1 MTQELRVKIMRE
13 EERREREEELVQL
26 EETVVKLKVENEKE
40 RLKALEL
47 ESLLKKHKHRV
58 EKQRKLAE
66 SQSSYRLCLE
76 RVLRDTM
83 HQYALSPS
91 PYSSLSCSPSSSQ

>member
-1 MTQELRVKIMRE
+1 MQELRVKIMRE
-13 EERREREEELVQL
+13 EERREREEELAQL
-26 EETVVKLKVENEKE
+26 EETVTKLKLENEKE
-40 RLKALEL
+40 RLKAVEL

-58 EKQRKLAE
+58 EKQRKWAE
-66 SQSSYRLCLE
+66 SQASYRLCLE

-91 PYSSLSCSPSSSQ
+91 P

>member
-1 MTQELRVKIMRE
+1 MQELRVKIMRE
-13 EERREREEELVQL
+13 EKRREREEELAQL
-26 EETVVKLKVENEKE
+26 KETVVKLKLENEKE
-40 RLKALEL
+40 RIKALEL
-47 ESLLKKHKHRV
+47 ESLVKKRKHGV

-83 HQYALSPS
+83 HQ
-91 PYSSLSCSPSSSQ
+91 

>member
-1 MTQELRVKIMRE
+1 MQELRVKIMRE
-13 EERREREEELVQL
+13 EEKREKEEELAQL
-26 EETVVKLKVENEKE
+26 EETVMKLKLENEKE
-40 RLKALEL
+40 RIKSLEL
-47 ESLLKKHKHRV
+47 EALLKKQKHRV
-58 EKQRKLAE
+58 EKQRKWAE

-91 PYSSLSCSPSSSQ
+91 ASPPSSSYP

>member
-1 MTQELRVKIMRE
+1 MKIMRE
-13 EERREREEELVQL
+13 EERREREEELALL
-26 EETVVKLKVENEKE
+26 EETVVKLKLENEKE
-40 RLKALEL
+40 RIQALEL
-47 ESLLKKHKHRV
+47 ESLVKKRKYRV

-83 HQYALSPS
+83 HQYALSL
-91 PYSSLSCSPSSSQ
+91 SS